1 MSKVQMLS
9 NDVENVMK
17 IAKSGLTIIVSED
30 SNNFHETNEGHFY
43 RFFYRFI
50 HLFFF
55 FICYKFITN
64 FEYCM

>member
-30 SNNFHETNEGHFY
+30 SNNFHETEGHSY
-43 RFFYRFI
+43 S
-50 HLFFF
+50 FFF
-55 FICYKFITN
+55 DFPQIYSIL
-64 FEYCM
+64 

>member
-43 RFFYRFI
+43 RFF
-50 HLFFF
+50 FF
-55 FICYKFITN
+55 
-64 FEYCM
+64 

>member
-30 SNNFHETNEGHFY
+30 SNNFHETEGHSY
-43 RFFYRFI
+43 SFFLIF
-50 HLFFF
+50 H
-55 FICYKFITN
+55 KFIPYY
-64 FEYCM
+64 EYFM